1 MPPQIK
7 GYHEIAMTVSD
18 LERSEKF
25 YREVLGMKVLLRIPG
40 KSVIMMMGEHP
51 HLFLG
56 LWLPNAHSALTGQG
70 ICRMHF
76 TMEIDI
82 ADVDNWE
89 KHFKAQGVHATKR
102 IKENGDVHFD
112 FDDPDGHPLELWART
127 GKKLATMPDI
137 EIPLENRHLFF
148 DSAN

>member
-1 MPPQIK
+1 MPPPIK

-25 YREVLGMKVLLRIPG
+25 FCEVLGMRVLFRIPNQC
-40 KSVIMMMGEHP
+40 VIMMMGDPP
-51 HLFLG
+51 HRFLG
-56 LWLPNAHSALTGQG
+56 LWLPDAHASLAGQG
-70 ICRMHF
+70 IAKMHF

-82 ADVDNWE
+82 DGVDAWE
-89 KHFKAQGVHATKR
+89 KHFKDHGVHAPKR

-127 GKKLATMPDI
+127 GEQLAGMPDS
-137 EIPLENRHLFF
+137 EVPSENRHLFH
-148 DSAN
+148 SLE